1 MLGEQYRVKSDT
13 GSNTAAQ
20 VKLMNMRKPSGNHS
34 SEKTKAETQKK
45 EDGQREAKPKI
56 KLSELILHLDTLQKK
71 IYSKTRDSAEAGKPK
86 LNSLINN
93 WRLECHC
100 ANVGSSAEISGED
113 FKEWISASNS
123 NYNICFIFTMI

>member
-45 EDGQREAKPKI
+45 EDGQREAKPKN
-56 KLSELILHLDTLQKK
+56 
-71 IYSKTRDSAEAGKPK
+71 KTVR
-86 LNSLINN
+86 INTSFG
-93 WRLECHC
+93 HI
-100 ANVGSSAEISGED
+100 AKED
-113 FKEWISASNS
+113 IQ
-123 NYNICFIFTMI
+123 

>member
-1 MLGEQYRVKSDT
+1 
-13 GSNTAAQ
+13 
-20 VKLMNMRKPSGNHS
+20 MNMRKPSGNHS

-93 WRLECHC
+93 WSVIVQMLGHLQRFL
-100 ANVGSSAEISGED
+100 GKTSRSGYLHP
-113 FKEWISASNS
+113 IATT
-123 NYNICFIFTMI
+123 IFVLSLP